1 MPRRL
6 SAALILLTAV
16 ALPVNC
22 DVLQVPEQPA
32 ATALPSRGMSM
43 EAVEAAFGAPLE
55 KIPAVGD
62 PPISRWIYPDY
73 VVFFEYDKVIH
84 SVSTTDK
91 DVVPAS

>member
-6 SAALILLTAV
+6 TAVLILLSAV
-16 ALPVNC
+16 ALPVTG

-43 EAVEAAFGAPLE
+43 EAVEAAFGTPLE
-55 KIPAVGD
+55 KVPAVGD
-62 PPISRWIYPDY
+62 PPITRWIYADF

-84 SVSTTDK
+84 SVAQTG
-91 DVVPAS
+91 